1 MQRGR
6 PRLFAALA
14 GIGALFV
21 AGDAAFGVGF
31 ELWTSGRLVFPVGP
45 PRLEPTLA
53 VGALFG
59 AFVGFR
65 LGGWRGALGPV
76 LFALAGEIGRLRFFV
91 PHLQCALGDQAICR
105 DLLDLDFVIPQL
117 WLVLGFVLGIL
128 GALALR
134 FRIRL
139 ATELEGAGA
148 FALAGP
154 ISYLLFVVPAYL
166 PAFQG
171 PNGEFLYIE
180 RLTLINTGITLVA
193 AVLAS
198 AVLLRRATRPRH
210 AGLILAST
218 LMVLAL
224 PQLTYQLRFPAD
236 GVELVDRLRF
246 FPSAALIVAITMVWG
261 PRRRSGTG
269 DLPRDGH
276 ELPGLDSMVAH
287 IQGAESDPSHEAD
300 ER

>member
-1 MQRGR
+1 MKRTR
-6 PRLFAALA
+6 PHLFAALA

-21 AGDAAFGVGF
+21 ADNAAFGVGF

-65 LGGWRGALGPV
+65 LGGWRGAFGPV
-76 LFALAGEIGRLRFFV
+76 LFALAGVIGRLRFFV
-91 PHLQCALGDQAICR
+91 PHLQCALGDDAICR
-105 DLLDLDFVIPQL
+105 SLLDLDFVVPQL
-117 WLVLGFVLGIL
+117 WLALGFVLGVI
-128 GALALR
+128 GALAIRL
-134 FRIRL
+134 RIRL
-139 ATELEGAGA
+139 ASELEGAGV
-148 FALAGP
+148 FALAAP

-166 PAFQG
+166 PTFHG

-180 RLTLINTGITLVA
+180 RLTLLNTGVTLIA

-198 AVLLRRATRPRH
+198 AVLLRRATRPRQ

-218 LMVLAL
+218 VVILAL
-224 PQLTYQLRFPAD
+224 PELTYQLRFPAG

-246 FPSAALIVAITMVWG
+246 YPSAALILAITTTWG
-261 PRRRSGTG
+261 RRKRPAT
-269 DLPRDGH
+269 D
-276 ELPGLDSMVAH
+276 V
-287 IQGAESDPSHEAD
+287 QK
-300 ER
+300 